1 MKEEGVCTALS
12 RSQFKAIIVYINNNM
27 SVNKRS
33 VEVTR
38 EEAQNR
44 EEDRL
49 PYVCVDN
56 EVLHARDKQVGN
68 FTIRCRMQSAS

>member
-1 MKEEGVCTALS
+1 
-12 RSQFKAIIVYINNNM
+12 M
-27 SVNKRS
+27 SVNERS

-68 FTIRCRMQSAS
+68 FTIQDVACKVPPNIERKG